1 MTTPTATPNDGFI
14 TREDNALK
22 RHLQGITVYDAN
34 TSTGGR
40 PVKVYFRLPE
50 QEATKREYPYITL
63 DLIAVVRDP
72 SREHR
77 GRWYFEPEN
86 MYQPPTREPGEPAVT
101 DYPIPMLLTY
111 QVTQFARFIQ
121 HDRQIMQHLLLEK
134 LPERFGSV
142 IVIGRAD
149 AADDNSIRRL
159 ELVGGP
165 TNADA
170 PDPADP
176 NKRIFRKAYTVEIS
190 SEIFLEELK
199 NLSAVLAPEVV
210 LDVHDLHDPS
220 VHS

>member
-1 MTTPTATPNDGFI
+1 MSTPTPSANDGFI

-22 RHLQGITVYDAN
+22 RHLQGLTVYDAN
-34 TSTGGR
+34 SGTGGR

-77 GRWYFEPEN
+77 GRWYFEAEN

-111 QVTQFARFIQ
+111 QVTQVARFIQ
-121 HDRQIMQHLLLEK
+121 HDRQLMQHLLTDR
-134 LPERFGSV
+134 LPERFGCV
-142 IVIGRAD
+142 RVIGRED
-149 AADDNSIRRL
+149 ASDDHSLRRL
-159 ELVGGP
+159 ELVNGP
-165 TNADA
+165 INADA

-190 SEIFLEELK
+190 SEIFPEEFV
-199 NLSAVLAPEVV
+199 NLSGVLAPEVV
-210 LDVHDLHDPS
+210 LDLHDLNDPS
-220 VHS
+220 VYS